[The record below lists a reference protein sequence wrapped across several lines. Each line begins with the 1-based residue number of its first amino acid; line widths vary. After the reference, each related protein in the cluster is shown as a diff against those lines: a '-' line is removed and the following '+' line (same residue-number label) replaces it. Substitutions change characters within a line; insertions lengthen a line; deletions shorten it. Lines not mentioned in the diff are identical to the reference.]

1 MHWRQINRS
10 FRRSAGRNREK
21 KDGRCLCDHRRC
33 AFGSWLKWNVE
44 LYGKRSNSVWT
55 VCTRRYLY
63 LYTFLTL
70 ALVIPRQQCCRP
82 SCNTPVVPFSLHYPG
97 TIIHVM
103 ISEVEGATFSLHS
116 LLRETWPLFSQF
128 YENSSIYSFSLSQ
141 YFTKFSL
148 FKEYL
153 IEICNKSLRNA
164 VT

>member
-1 MHWRQINRS
+1 M
-10 FRRSAGRNREK
+10 REETEK
-21 KDGRCLCDHRRC
+21 RKMAAACSTTGDALSVHGSNETWNFTVKGVI
-33 AFGSWLKWNVE
+33 AFGQ
-44 LYGKRSNSVWT
+44 
-55 VCTRRYLY
+55 CATRRYLY
-63 LYTFLTL
+63 LYTFLRL

-103 ISEVEGATFSLHS
+103 ISEVEGATVSLHS
-116 LLRETWPLFSQF
+116 LLRGTWPLFSQF

-141 YFTKFSL
+141 HFTKFSL